1 MLLYQIQIL
10 DQSKLSSVYIVYI
23 YTGLSNLK
31 IIYPFFSSLYLCKLK
46 AEICFFQMDKCF
58 LYSIQYTCIDAGFL
72 CSIHLFD
79 TGSLYSIHI
88 WIQVPCTLYIYGY
101 WLLVLYTY
109 MDTGSL
115 YSIHIWIQV
124 PCTLYIYGY
133 RFLALYT
140 YMDTGSLYFID
151 IWIQV
156 PCTLYIYMDTGS
168 ESEFT

>member
-31 IIYPFFSSLYLCKLK
+31 IIYPFFLSLYLCKLK

-58 LYSIQYTCIDAGFL
+58 LYSIQYTCIDAGFF
-72 CSIHLFD
+72 CV
-79 TGSLYSIHI
+79 LYIYL
-88 WIQVPCTLYIYGY
+88 IQVPCTLYIYGY
-101 WLLVLYTY
+101 RFLVLYTY
-109 MDTGSL
+109 MDTGYL

-133 RFLALYT
+133 RFLVLYT
-140 YMDTGSLYFID
+140 YMDTGSLHSIH

-156 PCTLYIYMDTGS
+156 PCTL
-168 ESEFT
+168 